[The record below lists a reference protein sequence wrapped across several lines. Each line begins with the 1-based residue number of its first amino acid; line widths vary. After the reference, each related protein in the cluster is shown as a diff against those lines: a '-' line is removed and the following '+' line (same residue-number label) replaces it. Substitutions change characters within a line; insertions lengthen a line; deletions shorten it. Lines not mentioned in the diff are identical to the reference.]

1 MSNTTALV
9 KPDYERPV
17 PILKERPTVDKP
29 TFGHRWQRITTWT
42 DNPDDAIKMP
52 LNFGID
58 FIKMSSFSIGE
69 YPTEF
74 GITNHI
80 TIDLICPIKGE
91 EGATGEWFL
100 KWNYGYNGEIGCTNS
115 YGKTLIQVHT
125 ASLVAQLDILLQQG
139 IALTDI
145 SGTIYTEPWK
155 KTSQA
160 ALYVG
165 DKQVPYKYSPD
176 DRRPDLFTHRANKI
190 ASSLGCPTPFL
201 LPTNNDVEAG
211 FQIVPVIQSNED
223 DRSIECSQST
233 D

>member
-1 MSNTTALV
+1 MSFT
-9 KPDYERPV
+9 
-17 PILKERPTVDKP
+17 
-29 TFGHRWQRITTWT
+29 
-42 DNPDDAIKMP
+42 
-52 LNFGID
+52 
-58 FIKMSSFSIGE
+58 
-69 YPTEF
+69 
-74 GITNHI
+74 
-80 TIDLICPIKGE
+80 
-91 EGATGEWFL
+91 
-100 KWNYGYNGEIGCTNS
+100 
-115 YGKTLIQVHT
+115 KTLIQVHT